1 MLLQSVKME
10 IYCTWKTVLLSS
22 RQYCGSAEAE
32 VWDSDLTPGPFDKVL
47 AVNSPEVSSVRNC
60 YESYQNYFPSLTP
73 DSVSVEG
80 RFLKQF

>member
-1 MLLQSVKME
+1 M
-10 IYCTWKTVLLSS
+10 
-22 RQYCGSAEAE
+22 
-32 VWDSDLTPGPFDKVL
+32 WDSDLTPGPFDKVL